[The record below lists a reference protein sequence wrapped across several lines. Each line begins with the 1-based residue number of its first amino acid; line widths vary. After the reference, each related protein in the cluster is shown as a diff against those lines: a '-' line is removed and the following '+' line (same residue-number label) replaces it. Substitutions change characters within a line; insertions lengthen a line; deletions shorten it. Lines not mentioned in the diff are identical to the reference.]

1 MNARLLS
8 HEILIIGLGLGLL
21 LADLWIAPAARRKL
35 GYVAA
40 IGVGIVLLYSL
51 FIFKLPTGD
60 DAYAFGRMF
69 LLDGLSLFFKWF
81 FLLSAL
87 IVLLISVEFADC
99 IETGI
104 AEFYA
109 LILFALAGM
118 LFASSANDFALLFVS
133 LELITVTFY
142 VLTSFQR
149 SQRRSLEAGVKYLI
163 IGALSTCF
171 TVFGIALVYGVSGKM
186 NFGDLALVTSLYHY
200 NQVFLCG
207 LLLVMVGLGFKI
219 AAFPFQ
225 IWAPDV
231 YQGSPAPTT
240 AFLAVGSKA
249 AGFVLLLR
257 VLFTAVPSI
266 SERWSNLLIIVSA
279 VTILYGNLCALPQRN
294 LKRLLGYSS
303 IAHAGYM
310 LLGVAALNN
319 AGKSAILYYLTG
331 YLFTVLAAFTVI
343 CLVMRHVDGE
353 DIGALAGLNQ
363 RSPLLA
369 ATMSMAMVS
378 LAGIPPLAGFF
389 GKFLLLKSVVEQAPA
404 HHGYYVLAFV
414 TVAGVVVSLYYY
426 FGVIRAIYW
435 SENPENLTP
444 IQTSKPIRL
453 SIYACIVGMFFIG
466 LFPAPLVNLANE
478 AVKMLK

>member
-1 MNARLLS
+1 MNASLLI

-40 IGVGIVLLYSL
+40 LGVGLVLLYSL

-60 DAYAFGRMF
+60 QAYAFGKMY
-69 LLDGLSLFFKWF
+69 LLDGLALFFKRF

-149 SQRRSLEAGVKYLI
+149 AQRRSLEAGVKYLI

-186 NFGDLALVTSLYHY
+186 NFGDLALVAPMYHY

-231 YQGSPAPTT
+231 YQGSPLPTT

-249 AGFVLLLR
+249 AGWVLLLR

-266 SERWSNLLIIVSA
+266 SDRWANLLIIVSA

-319 AGKSAILYYLTG
+319 AGKSAILYYLSG

-343 CLVMRHVDGE
+343 CLVMRHVEGE

-404 HHGYYVLAFV
+404 HPGYYFLAFV
-414 TVAGVVVSLYYY
+414 TVAGVIISLCYY

-444 IQTSKPIRL
+444 IAASKPIRI

-466 LFPAPLVNLANE
+466 LFPGPLVNLANE
-478 AVKMLK
+478 AVKMLH

>member
-1 MNARLLS
+1 
-8 HEILIIGLGLGLL
+8 
-21 LADLWIAPAARRKL
+21 
-35 GYVAA
+35 
-40 IGVGIVLLYSL
+40 
-51 FIFKLPTGD
+51 
-60 DAYAFGRMF
+60 
-69 LLDGLSLFFKWF
+69 
-81 FLLSAL
+81 
-87 IVLLISVEFADC
+87 
-99 IETGI
+99 
-104 AEFYA
+104 
-109 LILFALAGM
+109 
-118 LFASSANDFALLFVS
+118 
-133 LELITVTFY
+133 
-142 VLTSFQR
+142 
-149 SQRRSLEAGVKYLI
+149 
-163 IGALSTCF
+163 
-171 TVFGIALVYGVSGKM
+171 M
-186 NFGDLALVTSLYHY
+186 NFGDLALVAPMYHY
-200 NQVFLCG
+200 SQVFLCG

-266 SERWSNLLIIVSA
+266 SDRWANLLIIVSA

-310 LLGVAALNN
+310 LLGVAALSN
-319 AGKSAILYYLTG
+319 AGKSAILYYLSG
-331 YLFTVLAAFTVI
+331 YLFSVLGAFTVI
-343 CLVMRHVDGE
+343 CLVMRHIEGE

-404 HHGYYVLAFV
+404 HPGYYFLAFV
-414 TVAGVVVSLYYY
+414 TVAGVIISLYYY

-444 IQTSKPIRL
+444 IQASKPIRI

-466 LFPAPLVNLANE
+466 LFPGPLVNLANE

>member
-1 MNARLLS
+1 MNASLLI
-8 HEILIIGLGLGLL
+8 HEILIVSLGLGLL

-40 IGVGIVLLYSL
+40 LGVGLVLLYSL
-51 FIFKLPTGD
+51 FIFKLPAGD
-60 DAYAFGRMF
+60 QAYAFGRMY
-69 LLDGLSLFFKWF
+69 LLDGLALFFKRF
-81 FLLSAL
+81 FLVSAL
-87 IVLLISVEFADC
+87 IVLLMSVEFADC

-104 AEFYA
+104 AEFYS

-149 SQRRSLEAGVKYLI
+149 AQRRSLEAGVKYLI

-186 NFGDLALVTSLYHY
+186 NFGDLALVAPMYHY

-266 SERWSNLLIIVSA
+266 SDRWANLLIIVSA

-319 AGKSAILYYLTG
+319 AGKSAILYYLSG
-331 YLFTVLAAFTVI
+331 YLFTVLGAFTVI
-343 CLVMRHVDGE
+343 CLVMRHVEGE

-389 GKFLLLKSVVEQAPA
+389 GKFLLLKSIVEQAPA
-404 HHGYYVLAFV
+404 HPGYYFLAFV
-414 TVAGVVVSLYYY
+414 TVAGVIISLYYY
-426 FGVIRAIYW
+426 FGVIRVIYW

-444 IQTSKPIRL
+444 IQASKPIRI
-453 SIYACIVGMFFIG
+453 SIYVCIVGMFFIG
-466 LFPAPLVNLANE
+466 LFPGPLVNLANE
-478 AVKMLK
+478 AVKMLH

>member
-1 MNARLLS
+1 MNALLLS
-8 HEILIIGLGLGLL
+8 HEFLIIGLGLGLL
-21 LADLWIAPAARRKL
+21 LVDLWIAPGARRKL

-40 IGVGIVLLYSL
+40 IGVGVVLLYSL
-51 FIFKLPTGD
+51 FIFKIPTGD
-60 DAYAFGRMF
+60 QAYAFGRMY
-69 LLDGLSLFFKWF
+69 LMDGLALFFKRF

-87 IVLLISVEFADC
+87 IVLLMSVEFADC

-149 SQRRSLEAGVKYLI
+149 AQRRSLEAGVKYLI

-171 TVFGIALVYGVSGKM
+171 TVFGIALVYGISGKM
-186 NFGDLALVTSLYHY
+186 NFGELAIVAPMFHY

-266 SERWSNLLIIVSA
+266 SDRWSNLLIIVSA
-279 VTILYGNLCALPQRN
+279 VTILYGNLCAIPQRN

-310 LLGVAALNN
+310 LLGVAALNS
-319 AGKSAILYYLTG
+319 AGKSAILYYLSG

-343 CLVMRHVDGE
+343 CLVMRHVEGE

-404 HHGYYVLAFV
+404 HRGYYFLAFV
-414 TVAGVVVSLYYY
+414 TVAGVIMSLYYY

-444 IQTSKPIRL
+444 IQASKPIRI

-466 LFPAPLVNLANE
+466 LFPGPLVNIANE